1 MKKLTVVS
9 LMLAAVLAIA
19 LAAVASIARTNESDI
34 PAPPA
39 IGAAITDF
47 TLPDTDGKEH
57 SLNSLKG
64 KNGTVMIFIAVQ
76 CPVSNAYNER
86 MEKVSQD
93 FKARGI
99 NVVGINSNASE
110 SAADVKSHAAEKHL
124 TFTILK
130 DPGNK
135 IADALGATRTP
146 EAYFLDASNKLLYH
160 GRIDNSRDESQ
171 VETKELREALEATL
185 AGKPIAK
192 TTANAFG
199 CSIKRAD

>member
-9 LMLAAVLAIA
+9 LMLATLLAIA
-19 LAAVASIARTNESDI
+19 LAAVSGIARTNDADV

-39 IGAAITDF
+39 IGAAIADF

-64 KNGTVMIFIAVQ
+64 EKGTVLIFISVQ
-76 CPVSNAYNER
+76 CPVSNAYNAR
-86 MEKVSQD
+86 MEKLAQD
-93 FKARGI
+93 YKARGI
-99 NVVGINSNASE
+99 NVVGINSNVTE
-110 SAADVKSHAAEKHL
+110 PAADVKAHAAGNHL
-124 TFTILK
+124 TFAILK

-135 IADALGATRTP
+135 IADTLGATKTP

-160 GRIDNSRDESQ
+160 GRLDNSRDESQ
-171 VETKELREALEATL
+171 IVTSELRDALEAKL
-185 AGKPIAK
+185 SGKAIAK